1 MDYKMIKS
9 DIKPVELSRCTQL
22 LDHGPVTIITSAHGK
37 QSNVMAASWSMPLD
51 FNPPKVVVI
60 MDRNTLTRE
69 LVNASGEFGLQI
81 PNRAFANQ
89 TLAVGSHS
97 GHQLDKFAA
106 FKLTTF
112 PSKIINVPM
121 LSECIAW
128 MECKVINDASQRFD
142 IIIAEVVAAYAKSKV
157 YSDNRWHF
165 GEDPDSRTCHYV
177 AGGQFFATGEAFQ
190 ASVIKI
196 SEE

>member
-1 MDYKMIKS
+1 MNKS
-9 DIKPVELSRCTQL
+9 EIKPVELSRCTQL

-51 FNPPKVVVI
+51 FNPPKLVVI

-97 GHQLDKFAA
+97 GHKLDKFAA
-106 FKLTTF
+106 FKLATF
-112 PSKIINVPM
+112 PSKIINAPM
-121 LSECIAW
+121 LSDCIAW
-128 MECKVINDASQRFD
+128 MECKVINDASQQYD
-142 IIIAEVVAAYAKSKV
+142 IIIGEVVAAYANDNV

-165 GEDPDSRTCHYV
+165 GDVPEARTCHYV

-190 ASVIKI
+190 ASVIKVNQ
-196 SEE
+196 E